1 MYLWIYPLT
10 GLVVILT
17 LVLVFALLSVT
28 LSSQEVGGYDH
39 SPFECGVM
47 PYSTSYSPFYV
58 QFYCMSV
65 IFLVFDVEV
74 VILLPMVE
82 GSFPEVSGIVFWL
95 LAYLL
100 LFTGLL
106 VEIGYGSLEW
116 KL

>member
-1 MYLWIYPLT
+1 MWIYPFM
-10 GLVVILT
+10 GLVVVVA
-17 LVLVFALLSVT
+17 LVAVFAFLSVT
-28 LSSQEVGGYDH
+28 LSSQEVEGYDH

-65 IFLVFDVEV
+65 IFLVFDVEI

-82 GSFPEVSGIVFWL
+82 ASLPEVSGVVFWL
-95 LAYLL
+95 LTFLL
-100 LFTGLL
+100 LFMGLL
-106 VEIGYGSLEW
+106 IEIGYGSLEW